1 MGEAISMDRVKGNLG
16 AKAKVCAECLLS
28 GEIQSSLDLN
38 QGEIFVG
45 VGNSTFFF
53 LIYSNH

>member
-1 MGEAISMDRVKGNLG
+1 MVRVKGNLG